1 MSLPSVRNLFPS
13 PCYAVEA
20 TGVIYLI
27 VTSKSIVS
35 WRHTFDTPLLLMS
48 YPLDF
53 NLRRVAKLRQV
64 SIKTARDWRDSENR
78 KWFLAL
84 EDLARFRKER
94 GRDIIDTEGRS
105 FFDELN
111 LAELEVE
118 QSRREVLEA
127 EVVEVGL
134 AELDSLPCPSSS

>member
-1 MSLPSVRNLFPS
+1 M
-13 PCYAVEA
+13 EA
-20 TGVIYLI
+20 TCPIYLI

-118 QSRREVLEA
+118 QSRREILEA
-127 EVVEVGL
+127 EVIEVGL
-134 AELDSLPCPSSS
+134 AELASLPCPSSS

>member
-1 MSLPSVRNLFPS
+1 LCLGDTP
-13 PCYAVEA
+13 A
-20 TGVIYLI
+20 
-27 VTSKSIVS
+27 
-35 WRHTFDTPLLLMS
+35 FDTPLLLVS

-84 EDLARFRKER
+84 EDLARLRKER
-94 GRDIIDTEGRS
+94 GRDIIDTERRS

-111 LAELEVE
+111 LAELEME
-118 QSRREVLEA
+118 QSRREILEA

-134 AELDSLPCPSSS
+134 AELASLPCPSSS

>member
-1 MSLPSVRNLFPS
+1 M
-13 PCYAVEA
+13 EA
-20 TGVIYLI
+20 TCPIYLI
-27 VTSKSIVS
+27 VTSKSIAS
-35 WRHTFDTPLLLMS
+35 RRHTFDTPLLLMS

-118 QSRREVLEA
+118 QSRREILEA
-127 EVVEVGL
+127 EVIEVGL
-134 AELDSLPCPSSS
+134 SELDSLPCPSSS

>member
-1 MSLPSVRNLFPS
+1 M
-13 PCYAVEA
+13 EA
-20 TGVIYLI
+20 TCPIYLI

-53 NLRRVAKLRQV
+53 NLRRVAKLRQI

-118 QSRREVLEA
+118 QSRREILEA
-127 EVVEVGL
+127 EVIEVGL
-134 AELDSLPCPSSS
+134 AELGSLPCPSSS

>member
-1 MSLPSVRNLFPS
+1 M
-13 PCYAVEA
+13 EA
-20 TGVIYLI
+20 TGGIYLSLA
-27 VTSKSIVS
+27 SKSIAS
-35 WRHTFDTPLLLMS
+35 RGDTPLAFDTPLLLVS

-94 GRDIIDTEGRS
+94 GRDIIDTERRS

-111 LAELEVE
+111 LAELEME
-118 QSRREVLEA
+118 QSRREILEA
-127 EVVEVGL
+127 EIVEVGL
-134 AELDSLPCPSSS
+134 AELASLPCPSSS

>member
-1 MSLPSVRNLFPS
+1 M
-13 PCYAVEA
+13 EA
-20 TGVIYLI
+20 TCPIYLI

-35 WRHTFDTPLLLMS
+35 RRHTFDTPLLLMS

-84 EDLARFRKER
+84 EDLARFRKEK
-94 GRDIIDTEGRS
+94 GRDIIDTERRS

-118 QSRREVLEA
+118 QSRREMLEA
-127 EVVEVGL
+127 EVIEVGL
-134 AELDSLPCPSSS
+134 AELASLPCPSSS